1 MRAVPASLDPA
12 VVRRVDARLDAV
24 VRDEGVTV
32 PLAVESGS
40 RAWGFPSPDSDYDC
54 RFVYVR
60 SEADYLDPW
69 PRHDVV
75 ETPLDAVLD
84 VNGWDLVKAVRLLVR
99 GNATLLEWLRSP
111 IVYRGDVAFR
121 ADLLALAERVV
132 HRDALRRHY
141 LHVALGQR
149 ERWWTAQEVPLKK
162 LFYVLRP
169 AATLRWLR
177 VRPDAVP
184 PMRLATLLDEGEAP
198 SAVVREASG
207 LVALKAVSREMGA
220 GPVPAVLGRFVD
232 DELAAASAA
241 TTAPGAEP
249 LTARSVAG
257 ELFRSAV
264 ARYGPGGSRSAPTNG
279 HGVRSASVPSDER
292 GPRSSEHGRSALP
305 SRG

>member
-24 VRDEGVTV
+24 VRDEGVEV

-60 SEADYLDPW
+60 PEADYLDPW
-69 PRHDVV
+69 PRRDVV

-111 IVYRGDVAFR
+111 IVYRGDPAFR

-132 HRDALRRHY
+132 GRDAVRRHY

-149 ERWWTAQEVPLKK
+149 ERWWTADDVPLKK

-198 SAVVREASG
+198 SAVVQEASG

-220 GPVPAVLGRFVD
+220 GPVPAVLRRFVD

-241 TTAPGAEP
+241 ATVAGAGS

-257 ELFRSAV
+257 DFFRSAV
-264 ARYGPGGSRSAPTNG
+264 ARYGPAGFRSTAAAGAP
-279 HGVRSASVPSDER
+279 GVASGEWR
-292 GPRSSEHGRSALP
+292 
-305 SRG
+305 

>member
-1 MRAVPASLDPA
+1 
-12 VVRRVDARLDAV
+12 
-24 VRDEGVTV
+24 
-32 PLAVESGS
+32 
-40 RAWGFPSPDSDYDC
+40 
-54 RFVYVR
+54 
-60 SEADYLDPW
+60 
-69 PRHDVV
+69 
-75 ETPLDAVLD
+75 D

-111 IVYRGDVAFR
+111 IVYRGDPAFR

-132 HRDALRRHY
+132 DRDAVRRHY

-149 ERWWTAQEVPLKK
+149 ERWWTADDVPLKK

-220 GPVPAVLGRFVD
+220 GPVPAVLRRFVD
-232 DELAAASAA
+232 DELTAATAAATVA
-241 TTAPGAEP
+241 GAEG

-257 ELFRSAV
+257 EFFRAAV
-264 ARYGPGGSRSAPTNG
+264 ARYGPAGSRSTTAAGAPG
-279 HGVRSASVPSDER
+279 AASGEWR
-292 GPRSSEHGRSALP
+292 
-305 SRG
+305 

>member
-1 MRAVPASLDPA
+1 MRAVPDSLDPA

-24 VRDEGVTV
+24 MRDEQVAL

-60 SEADYLDPW
+60 STADYLDPW
-69 PRHDVV
+69 PRRDVV

-111 IVYRGDVAFR
+111 IVYRADDAFR

-132 HRDALRRHY
+132 DRHALRRHY
-141 LHVALGQR
+141 LHVARGQR
-149 ERWWTAQEVPLKK
+149 ERWWSNPEVPLKK
-162 LFYVLRP
+162 VFYAVRP

-177 VRPDAVP
+177 VRAEAAVP
-184 PMRLATLLDEGEAP
+184 PMDLGTLLMEGEAP
-198 SAVVREASG
+198 ETVVRAVSE

-220 GPVPAVLGRFVD
+220 GLVPEPLAHLVA
-232 DELAAASAA
+232 DELALASEVVERDGDRASA
-241 TTAPGAEP
+241 
-249 LTARSVAG
+249 R
-257 ELFRSAV
+257 AV
-264 ARYGPGGSRSAPTNG
+264 AAESFRMLVSRYGPDAP
-279 HGVRSASVPSDER
+279 PSDSGLR
-292 GPRSSEHGRSALP
+292 RVPDVAR
-305 SRG
+305 